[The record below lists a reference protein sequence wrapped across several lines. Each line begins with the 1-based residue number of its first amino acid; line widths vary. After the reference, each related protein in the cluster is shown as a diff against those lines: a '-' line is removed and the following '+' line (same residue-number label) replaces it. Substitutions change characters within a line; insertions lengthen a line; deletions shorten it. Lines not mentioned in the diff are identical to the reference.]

1 LQKGQNLSLGQR
13 QLLCLARALLKASR
27 VLVLDEASSSVDP
40 ATDAVIQAAVR
51 GLGPE
56 VTLVTIAHRL

>member
-1 LQKGQNLSLGQR
+1 M
-13 QLLCLARALLKASR
+13 LCLARALLKASR